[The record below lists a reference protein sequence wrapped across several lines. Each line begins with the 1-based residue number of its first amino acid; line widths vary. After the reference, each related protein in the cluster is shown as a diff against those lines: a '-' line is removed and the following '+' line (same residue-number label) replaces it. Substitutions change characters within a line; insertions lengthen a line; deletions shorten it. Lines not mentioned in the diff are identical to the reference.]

1 LIEGRSVEVPQRL
14 LLLLLLL
21 LRLLLL
27 LLLPLQPPP
36 QTIHNIHTQHLTKY
50 YSYSMWE
57 DDAGGS
63 TTSSCLV
70 PMTPRPGMAKGRT
83 AAAALMACRLLKVTE
98 ANLWWMLQ
106 LFSVGR

>member
-1 LIEGRSVEVPQRL
+1 MELSQRFLL

-27 LLLPLQPPP
+27 LLQPPP
-36 QTIHNIHTQHLTKY
+36 QTIHNIHTQHLMEC

-57 DDAGGS
+57 GDEGNS
-63 TTSSCLV
+63 TTSSCLM